1 MALFWSATNF
11 DIALLKGTASPVKR
25 SLDNVLWFWVGGG
38 NYLLKNQQSWEMIQ
52 RMESGLT
59 PVSSSWSSASIP
71 VFPAPIT
78 TYLKLSLI
86 TPLSAQISASNF
98 HDLTQITQRRVC
110 FNPKRTEKPKAHG
123 FSVRFGL
130 KHTLR
135 EVVVVLIANIT
146 LQRGVIWDLAQSARK
161 IFQSAQKNWN
171 HTRRRVMFAL
181 KR

>member
-1 MALFWSATNF
+1 MTCRLIGDYSDREFDLYSSPKYQKETKYSNALF
-11 DIALLKGTASPVKR
+11 DPGLLR
-25 SLDNVLWFWVGGG
+25 L
-38 NYLLKNQQSWEMIQ
+38 
-52 RMESGLT
+52 
-59 PVSSSWSSASIP
+59 
-71 VFPAPIT
+71 
-78 TYLKLSLI
+78 

-146 LQRGVIWDLAQSARK
+146 LRRGVI
-161 IFQSAQKNWN
+161 
-171 HTRRRVMFAL
+171 
-181 KR
+181 